1 MLQEILV
8 SLRLS
13 DIFSND
19 LNSLGVKEKA
29 RGGKELTRVKML
41 HFQKRSG
48 EAICVSTPEEEK
60 CVCLGD
66 GGSVEV
72 G

>member
-1 MLQEILV
+1 M
-8 SLRLS
+8 
-13 DIFSND
+13 
-19 LNSLGVKEKA
+19 KKKA
-29 RGGKELTRVKML
+29 RGGKELTRVKTL

-48 EAICVSTPEEEK
+48 ESICVSSHEEEK
-60 CVCLGD
+60 CVCLGVGG